1 MNHLNSVVVE
11 GNVKGSVNYTEQVL
25 TSVFEIEVRREFK
38 DGNGKVKTELFTFPI
53 KATGNLALYVV
64 KDAVNGR
71 GMRVVGRLVNS
82 GSQVMVFA
90 ESIEFKVLKEAK

>member
-11 GNVKGSVNYTEQVL
+11 GNVKGSVQFTEQVL

-38 DGNGKVKTELFTFPI
+38 DGNGKKTELFTFPI
-53 KATGNLALYVV
+53 KCTGNLACVI
-64 KDAVNGR
+64 KDAVDGR
-71 GMRVVGRLVNS
+71 GMRIVGRLVNS

-90 ESIEFKVLKEAK
+90 ESIEFKPLKEVK

>member
-38 DGNGKVKTELFTFPI
+38 DGNGKTKSELFTFPI
-53 KATGNLALYVV
+53 KCTGNLACVV
-64 KDAVNGR
+64 KDAVDGR
-71 GMRVVGRLVNS
+71 GMRIVGRLVNS

>member
-53 KATGNLALYVV
+53 KCTGNLACVV
-64 KDAVNGR
+64 KDAVDGR

-90 ESIEFKVLKEAK
+90 EAIEWKPIKEVK